1 MSSTT
6 LYRLSGI
13 SLLIGSLLTISG
25 FIPDLI
31 VEHSSGST
39 IAAATALL
47 RLIGL
52 MLVVLGLPGMYARL
66 AERAGMLGLLGFI
79 VTLFSLLMGIAYQPI
94 FAFVNPFLATHAPA
108 LLNGR
113 PPQGLLIFFIVG
125 GLLGLAGG
133 TMLGIAVM
141 RAAVLPR
148 WAGLVLIAGEVVS
161 LIGNFLGLGQSIE
174 NVGEVIFLV
183 GLAWLAVGLLSKQ
196 PGRGEASQP
205 TAGVR
210 A

>member
-31 VEHSSGST
+31 VEHSSGSA

-52 MLVVLGLPGMYARL
+52 MLVVLGLPGMYAKQ
-66 AERAGMLGLLGFI
+66 AEQVGILGLLGFI
-79 VTLFSLLMGIAYQPI
+79 VTLFSLLMGMAQQPV
-94 FAFVNPFLATHAPA
+94 FAFINPFLATHAPA

-113 PPQGLLIFFIVG
+113 PPQGLLIFFTVG
-125 GLLGLAGG
+125 GLLGLVGA
-133 TMLGIAVM
+133 TMLGIAIM
-141 RAAVLPR
+141 RAAILPR
-148 WAGLVLIAGEVVS
+148 WAGLVLIAGEVFS
-161 LIGNFLGLGQSIE
+161 LIGSFLGLGQSI
-174 NVGEVIFLV
+174 VDMGVVIFLI
-183 GLAWLAVGLLSKQ
+183 GLAWLAVGLWLKRPSI
-196 PGRGEASQP
+196 GEASLP